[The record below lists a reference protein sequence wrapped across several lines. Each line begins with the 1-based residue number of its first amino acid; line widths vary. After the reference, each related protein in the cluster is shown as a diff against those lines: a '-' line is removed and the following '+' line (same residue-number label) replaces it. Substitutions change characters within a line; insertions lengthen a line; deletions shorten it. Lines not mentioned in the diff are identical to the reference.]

1 VVVNLEILGLSI
13 GAFVAT
19 NIDDLF
25 ILIVFFAKR
34 SFSTYQI
41 VLGQYVGMGLLLGVS
56 LLGSLIALVIPHN
69 LLGLVGLF
77 PIAIGVKELL
87 DLRSRNKDD
96 DDDKDVKIVS
106 RLSNSRWRTY
116 LPSLVVATI
125 TFSGG
130 EEIGIYTSIF
140 ITYSSLPE
148 ITTIIAVVMALTGA
162 WCWIAA
168 YLVNHSFLAT
178 QLRRIADKVLPF
190 VLIGLGTYIL
200 IEAFLI
206 QPVTGAMV
214 FEVSFRLSLQF
225 WR

>member
-1 VVVNLEILGLSI
+1 LLAAIYEILGIGI

-25 ILIVFFAKR
+25 ILMVFFAKR
-34 SFSTYQI
+34 SFPTYQI

-87 DLRSRNKDD
+87 DLRSRENDD
-96 DDDKDVKIVS
+96 GDKNEKIVS
-106 RLSNSRWRTY
+106 RFSNSKWRTY
-116 LPSLVVATI
+116 LPFLVVASI

-140 ITYSSLPE
+140 VTHGSLPE
-148 ITTIIAVVMALTGA
+148 ITTVVAVVMALTGV

-168 YLVNHSFLAT
+168 YLVNRSFLAT
-178 QLRRIADKVLPF
+178 QLRCIADRVLPF

-200 IEAFLI
+200 IEASLI
-206 QPVTGAMV
+206 QNAARAIG
-214 FEVSFRLSLQF
+214 FEVAIRMSLQF
-225 WR
+225 WH